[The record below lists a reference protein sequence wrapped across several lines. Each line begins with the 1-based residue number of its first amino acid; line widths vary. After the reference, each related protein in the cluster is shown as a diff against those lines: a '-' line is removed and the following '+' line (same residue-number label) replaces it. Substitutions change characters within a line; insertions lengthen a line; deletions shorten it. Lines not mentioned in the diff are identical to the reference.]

1 MFSGKVTNKPDV
13 VRTTIVGLR
22 NVTHRLCRGE
32 AGVREAGRNV
42 AQEVACRYLHHG
54 DPYLGLGPFNLEVVN
69 REPLVAVVRGAC
81 SGEEAGRIRGGA
93 TGRMKATPL
102 VVAHGQTGERVT
114 HNYTTLRTSKVV
126 YQSEKR
132 YSVLYDTSTRAELV
146 MGVNI
151 LGTVLL
157 LGKVEQNNCQSG
169 IKTKCTAPVN

>member
-1 MFSGKVTNKPDV
+1 MREERRNA
-13 VRTTIVGLR
+13 GL
-22 NVTHRLCRGE
+22 
-32 AGVREAGRNV
+32 
-42 AQEVACRYLHHG
+42 ACRYLHHG

-81 SGEEAGRIRGGA
+81 SGEEAGRIRDGA

-102 VVAHGQTGERVT
+102 VVAHGHTGERVT

-132 YSVLYDTSTRAELV
+132 YSVLHDISARAELA

-151 LGTVLL
+151 LGTVLGRIEQIIIHNRTYRGQGVQREL
-157 LGKVEQNNCQSG
+157 AGDELRHGRLHLGPHRPTRQL
-169 IKTKCTAPVN
+169 